1 MKIFIGIMLA
11 IIITLGGFGVA
22 SYNGFQDTKN
32 HILMLYQTNQNKLSN
47 YTMIIKEKLQISEK
61 YENTLKEVIRQ
72 TMQGRYGDNEE
83 TPLFKFI
90 KEQNINIDT
99 KIYLDLMNT
108 INAERKGFALA
119 QDERANACRIY
130 NNKIKSFPSNIVAKV
145 FDFKAEDMETYC
157 TLVSDER
164 TNEIFKTNLQQPMK
178 F

>member
-1 MKIFIGIMLA
+1 MKIFIGILMV

-119 QDERANACRIY
+119 QDERANACRLY
-130 NNKIKSFPSNIVAKV
+130 NNGLKSFPSNIVAKV

-164 TNEIFKTNLQQPMK
+164 TNEIFRTNLQQPIK

>member
-1 MKIFIGIMLA
+1 MKIFLGIMLA
-11 IIITLGGFGVA
+11 IIITLGGFCIA

-90 KEQNINIDT
+90 KEQNFNIDS

-119 QDERANACRIY
+119 QDERANACRVY
-130 NNKIKSFPSNIVAKV
+130 NNELKSFPSNIVAKV
-145 FDFKAEDMETYC
+145 FDFNAEDMLPYC
-157 TLVSDER
+157 VLVSDER
-164 TNEIFKTNLQQPMK
+164 TNEVFKTNLQQPMK